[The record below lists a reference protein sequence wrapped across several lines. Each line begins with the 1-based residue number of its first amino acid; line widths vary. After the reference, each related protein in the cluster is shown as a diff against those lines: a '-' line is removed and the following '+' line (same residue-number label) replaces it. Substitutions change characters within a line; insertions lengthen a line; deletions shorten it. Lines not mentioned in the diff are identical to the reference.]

1 MKYYSFFLMIF
12 FIASSCKS
20 NKYEDNEVLCE
31 VLVNIYDD
39 DQKYRG
45 KESELVDPFFK
56 ILDSIMISEGITKKE
71 YIKFEKSKQLIYGKI
86 ARGVADKRNEVS
98 KKVKDSLWALQS
110 SLDEKNTKILIEI
123 IEERG
128 FPDIKK
134 LECKGYASPFLIFV
148 HSPEEY
154 WSEIK
159 NILDQE
165 IKSDRITKGDYDYIM
180 WHINGRKEGPLSPM
194 PIEDIQ
200 IIED

>member
-1 MKYYSFFLMIF
+1 MKYYKFLLLVF
-12 FIASSCKS
+12 FITSSCKS

-31 VLVNIYDD
+31 VLVNIYNN

-56 ILDSIMISEGITKKE
+56 ILDSIMISEGLTKKE
-71 YIKFEKSKQLIYGKI
+71 YRKLNKDEQLAYGKI
-86 ARGVADKRNEVS
+86 ARGVADERNDVS

-110 SLDEKNTKILIEI
+110 KLDSKNTEVLLKI

-134 LECKGYASPFLIFV
+134 LECKEYASPFLIFV

-154 WSEIK
+154 WGEIK

-165 IKSDRITKGDYDYIM
+165 IESDRITKGDYDYIM
-180 WHINGRKEGPLSPM
+180 WHINGRKDDPLSPI

-200 IIED
+200 ILED